1 MKAMTLKRAKQLTG
15 HKSGLGK
22 PSKMPGYS
30 TALPADQCITGSK
43 LRKKAGTICEKC
55 YAMKGN
61 YQFPSVRK
69 GLINRLRCLDTDL
82 VPRDLW
88 IDAMVLLIGHYTD
101 PEDPYFRIHDSGD
114 FQSIEHIMRWV
125 RIARR
130 LSWVQFWAPTKEY
143 AMLRRVINMLDALG
157 EDWPANFIVRLS
169 APMRGAQAPKRWRA
183 DGSLFSTVDAGT
195 GRRCPAPKQ
204 DNACVDC
211 RSCWNPSIQA
221 IDYHAH

>member
-1 MKAMTLKRAKQLTG
+1 MRPMTLKRAKQLTG

-43 LRKKAGTICEKC
+43 LRKKAGTLCEKC

-61 YQFPSVRK
+61 YRFPDVRK
-69 GLINRLRCLDTDL
+69 GLIHRLRSLDTDL
-82 VPRDLW
+82 VPRALW

-101 PEDPYFRIHDSGD
+101 PDDPYFRIHDSGD

-130 LSWVQFWAPTKEY
+130 LSWVQFCA
-143 AMLRRVINMLDALG
+143 
-157 EDWPANFIVRLS
+157 
-169 APMRGAQAPKRWRA
+169 
-183 DGSLFSTVDAGT
+183 
-195 GRRCPAPKQ
+195 
-204 DNACVDC
+204 
-211 RSCWNPSIQA
+211 
-221 IDYHAH
+221 